1 MKNKK
6 TVLIVIICIAILLIV
21 GAIIVNLNS
30 NSDKETSTS
39 NVATSEVTNNTV
51 NDIVETPPVPEV
63 KYDVDV
69 PILCY
74 HGVLDEAW
82 GLKGL
87 FVKIDEFEAQM
98 KYLSENGY
106 TTLFVSEL
114 PKANLYEKPIVLTF
128 DDGYLDVYTNAY
140 PILQKYNLKANLY
153 IISSYFDGVYMTTDM
168 VKELSK
174 SPLIEIGSHTITH
187 VALSSITD
195 EEELEHEIRDSKLV
209 LEELTEKNIDIL
221 AYPTGAYNDKVL
233 ELTRKYYKYGLST
246 KVGKE
251 DPEDLNTYE
260 LRRIYVDRDH
270 TLEQFIELFE
280 D

>member
-21 GAIIVNLNS
+21 GVIIVNS
-30 NSDKETSTS
+30 NFDRETSTS

-51 NDIVETPPVPEV
+51 NDIVETSPVPEV

-87 FVKIDEFEAQM
+87 FVKVDEFEAQM

-106 TTLFVSEL
+106 TTLFISEL

-153 IISSYFDGVYMTTDM
+153 IISSYFNGVYMTTDM

-187 VALSSITD
+187 VALSSVTD
-195 EEELEHEIRDSKLV
+195 EEDLEHEIRDSKV
-209 LEELTEKNIDIL
+209 ALEELTGKNIDIL

-233 ELTRKYYKYGLST
+233 ELTKKYYKYGLST

-270 TLEQFIELFE
+270 TLEQFKKLFE

>member
-39 NVATSEVTNNTV
+39 NVANSEVTNNTV
-51 NDIVETPPVPEV
+51 NDIVETPSVPEV

-74 HGVLDEAW
+74 HGILDEAW

-87 FVKIDEFEAQM
+87 FVKVDEFEAQM

-114 PKANLYEKPIVLTF
+114 PKANLYEKPVVLTF

-153 IISSYFDGVYMTTDM
+153 IISNYFNGVYMTVDM
-168 VKELSK
+168 VKELAK

-187 VALSSITD
+187 VALSSVTD
-195 EEELEHEIRDSKLV
+195 EEELEHEIRDSKV
-209 LEELTEKNIDIL
+209 ALEELTGKKIDVL
-221 AYPTGAYNDKVL
+221 AYPTGAYNDKVI
-233 ELTRKYYKYGLST
+233 ELTQKYYKYALST

-270 TLEQFIELFE
+270 TLDQFKELFE

>member
-6 TVLIVIICIAILLIV
+6 TVLIVIICIAILMITGV
-21 GAIIVNLNS
+21 IIVKS
-30 NSDKETSTS
+30 NPHTDAKTSTS
-39 NVATSEVTNNTV
+39 NVANSDVANNTV
-51 NDIVETPPVPEV
+51 NDIIETPTIPEI

-87 FVKIDEFEAQM
+87 FVKVDEFEAQM

-114 PKANLYEKPIVLTF
+114 PKANLYKKPIVLTF

-174 SPLIEIGSHTITH
+174 SSLIEIGSHTITH
-187 VALSSITD
+187 VALSSVTD
-195 EEELEHEIRDSKLV
+195 EEELEHEIRDSKLT
-209 LEELTEKNIDIL
+209 LEELIGKKIDVL

-233 ELTRKYYKYGLST
+233 ELTKKYYKYGLST

-251 DPEDLNTYE
+251 NPEDLNTYE

-270 TLEQFIELFE
+270 TIEQFKKLFE